1 MNERVVV
8 PSAGIQFSSLAP
20 PHIVEVTKPG
30 RGQAITVELRDRH
43 GTVLDFS
50 GLAHEKLKL
59 VQAGAKLVVEF
70 DNQSTVTAE
79 PFFDLSSKPF
89 PYIDVELGGG
99 RETNSEQF
107 SALLSQTVGQSAQPD
122 ADKSPPSA
130 PDFVDPSIDA
140 LPNSSLPLALLGQE
154 GQRALPD
161 ADGDGA
167 APHLLLFSGPTIIGS
182 APGNIAIPPPGGA
195 ATQVFESGL
204 LARGSEPAGTHAGN
218 PAFPTTTKAGTI
230 GFTSN
235 DGVQS
240 VSLGGHVLSATQQ
253 TFTDATGSLTAS
265 YNFNTTTHR
274 GTISYTW
281 PHSESLRVVC
291 SEDGRVFRR
300 PSSKRQTLARFRSGA
315 LKRGDA
321 RAVVLWAAVGIGCKV
336 ADWADSHSGE
346 ILCRRAR
353 TA

>member
-8 PSAGIQFSSLAP
+8 PSAGIHFSSLAP
-20 PHIVEVTKPG
+20 PHIVEVTKPE

-43 GTVLDFS
+43 GTTLDFS

-79 PFFDLSSKPF
+79 PFFDSSGKPF

-99 RETNSEQF
+99 REINGDQF
-107 SALLSQTVGQSAQPD
+107 SALLSQTVGQSAQAD
-122 ADKSPPSA
+122 ADKTPPSA

-140 LPNSSLPLALLGQE
+140 LPNGSLPLALLGQE
-154 GQRALPD
+154 GQKALLD
-161 ADGDGA
+161 ANGDGA
-167 APHLLLFSGPTIIGS
+167 VPHQLLFSGPTIIGS

-195 ATQVFESGL
+195 ATQVCESGL
-204 LARGSEPAGTHAGN
+204 LARGSAPAGTHAGN

-230 GFTSN
+230 GFTSV

-240 VSLGGHVLSATQQ
+240 VSLGGHVLSTSQQ

-274 GTISYTW
+274 GAISYTW
-281 PHSESLRVVC
+281 PHSKLLRVVC
-291 SEDGRVFRR
+291 SEDSCVLRR
-300 PSSKRQTLARFRSGA
+300 PSPDDRHRPASEAAR
-315 LKRGDA
+315 
-321 RAVVLWAAVGIGCKV
+321 
-336 ADWADSHSGE
+336 
-346 ILCRRAR
+346 
-353 TA
+353 